1 MLMPRGHIYTKDQII
16 TALTLYNNLQ
26 SMPKVVELL
35 GYPSVS
41 MLCEW
46 KRMYPEMLKQTK
58 RKKPRKWAQAS
69 FDCDGWF
76 SQQYPHL
83 RALDR

>member
-1 MLMPRGHIYTKDQII
+1 MEEIFV
-16 TALTLYNNLQ
+16 
-26 SMPKVVELL
+26 KVVELL

-46 KRMYPEMLKQTK
+46 KRMYPEMLTPTK

-69 FDCDGWF
+69 FDLIKR
-76 SQQYPHL
+76 L
-83 RALDR
+83 RQSRSSMPLQASGS